1 MQATIPLI
9 DQATSPLIDNNKEPN
24 LKSPQVFQQNE
35 EPNSDKSISTLLTPS
50 SYLQQSTDLSSSG
63 QLDEAK
69 AISLF
74 SRHGNRV
81 VVYNISSDGG
91 IVTKQ
96 QKAKFFNNY
105 STSSEKSN
113 TDNCDD
119 EIESISISDI
129 RSKNTPQN
137 GHKKFGCV
145 DSSKLDLTNL
155 KELTEEDCESIAL
168 KNVLEEKTPTKAG
181 ARRAKIFKI
190 GMDEEE
196 EPSTL
201 NQITPIPNNFEFSS

>member
-1 MQATIPLI
+1 MQATMPLI
-9 DQATSPLIDNNKEPN
+9 DQSTSPLIDDKEPN
-24 LKSPQVFQQNE
+24 LKSPQVSQQNE

-50 SYLQQSTDLSSSG
+50 SNMQQSTDLSSSG

-91 IVTKQ
+91 IVKEQ

-129 RSKNTPQN
+129 CSKNTPQN
-137 GHKKFGCV
+137 RHKKFGCV

-155 KELTEEDCESIAL
+155 KELTEEVCESIAL
-168 KNVLEEKTPTKAG
+168 KNILEEKTPTKAR
-181 ARRAKIFKI
+181 ARSAKIFQI

-201 NQITPIPNNFEFSS
+201 NQITPIPNNFEFNS